1 MRCWSGRRSRRRSPR
16 RRCFEAS
23 CQGCSG
29 VGVKAKICGLMRAE
43 DAKRASEAGA
53 SYLGVVFAGG
63 PRAVTQEE
71 AGRVVAASGGVPVLG
86 VFADLSVET
95 ILQICDRAGLS
106 GAQLH
111 GHYTSSEAERLRT
124 AGLLVWRVVRIAT
137 PADLEAVRSA
147 RLASDAVLVEPRS
160 PTALGGTGTSLELTL
175 ARAARE
181 QLASH
186 PMVLAGGLSPETV
199 AEAIEKVR
207 PEIADV
213 SSGVELRPGIK
224 DHTKIVRFVEAVFAH
239 SSIA

>member
-1 MRCWSGRRSRRRSPR
+1 M
-16 RRCFEAS
+16 
-23 CQGCSG
+23 
-29 VGVKAKICGLMRAE
+29 GVKAKICGLMRAD
-43 DAKRASEAGA
+43 DARRASEAGA

-71 AGRVVAASGGVPVLG
+71 AGKVVAASGGVPVLG
-86 VFADLSVET
+86 VFADLTVET
-95 ILQICDRAGLS
+95 ILQICDQAGLS

-111 GHYTSSEAERLRT
+111 GHYTSSDGERLRA

-137 PADLEAVRSA
+137 PADLDALGPARS
-147 RLASDAVLVEPRS
+147 ASDAVLVEPRS
-160 PTALGGTGTSLELTL
+160 PAALGGTGIPLDLTL

-181 QLASH
+181 RLARH
-186 PMVLAGGLSPETV
+186 PMVLAGGLTPETV
-199 AEAIEKVR
+199 AEAIEKVH